1 MRNVMRFRLIKTQPA
16 LEYIRDGL
24 QEGCSLSRSLLQRLM
39 RANVRIGAWLPPDI
53 PEKRIYQFKQGG
65 ISPQSCGE
73 AFHLPSGG
81 VLVPIPTMV
90 PVVAHY
96 LYRHLAACRKQG
108 RKAFLLAPDELAS
121 PSDPWVARY
130 HPPEGSRLLFWG
142 DEVYFYV
149 TEDTSAAGVE
159 QVLRHARSFTGMF
172 SYTVFA
178 HGDIEQDCSAELVI
192 PSVRLFVVQAYDGES
207 FLLVKFVDS

>member
-1 MRNVMRFRLIKTQPA
+1 
-16 LEYIRDGL
+16 
-24 QEGCSLSRSLLQRLM
+24 
-39 RANVRIGAWLPPDI
+39 
-53 PEKRIYQFKQGG
+53 
-65 ISPQSCGE
+65 
-73 AFHLPSGG
+73 
-81 VLVPIPTMV
+81 VLVPIPTTV
-90 PVVAHY
+90 PVVTHY

-130 HPPEGSRLLFWG
+130 HPPEGSGLLFWG

-159 QVLRHARSFTGMF
+159 QVLRHARSLTGMF

-178 HGDIEQDCSAELVI
+178 HGDIEQDCSAELVA
-192 PSVRLFVVQAYDGES
+192 PSVRLFVVRAYDGES
-207 FLLVKFVDS
+207 FLLVKFVDSC